1 MSERDCSSCYTRTEG
16 QAHGESAVDMISVPL
31 PKGCMLL
38 LTEAEYQRGLL
49 RGKVARRRKALAERF
64 GQAHKQH
71 GG

>member
-1 MSERDCSSCYTRTEG
+1 
-16 QAHGESAVDMISVPL
+16 MISVPL